1 VENLDCAEFKVK
13 GVILMFD
20 SSGMLL
26 CIIVLVVTNVSEEGS
41 ASVVRVKQAMK
52 NSHHPTNHSDR
63 ELM

>member
-1 VENLDCAEFKVK
+1 VENLDCAKFKVK

-26 CIIVLVVTNVSEEGS
+26 CIIVLVVTNVLEEGS

-52 NSHHPTNHSDR
+52 NSHHPTSHADR